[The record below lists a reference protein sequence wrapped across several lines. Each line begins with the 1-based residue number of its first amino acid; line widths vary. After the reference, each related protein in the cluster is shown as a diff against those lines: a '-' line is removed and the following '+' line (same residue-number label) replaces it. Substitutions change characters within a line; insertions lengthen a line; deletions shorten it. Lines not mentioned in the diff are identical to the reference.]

1 MLLNYRYS
9 LNYQIYLAFVIIE
22 QKHSLEKIRKLKNN
36 ITMLK
41 NENSYTKILI
51 YNNIYYTRNNYPFN
65 FYLGTERVQYL
76 KCY

>member
-36 ITMLK
+36 ITVLK
-41 NENSYTKILI
+41 NENSYIKILI

-65 FYLGTERVQYL
+65 FY
-76 KCY
+76 

>member
-1 MLLNYRYS
+1 MLKVINLEIKIMLLNYRYS

-36 ITMLK
+36 ITVLK
-41 NENSYTKILI
+41 NENSYIKILI

-65 FYLGTERVQYL
+65 FY
-76 KCY
+76 

>member
-65 FYLGTERVQYL
+65 FY
-76 KCY
+76 